1 MSAAPGA
8 TGRVQSVNPFNSFF
22 MAGFECSTHR
32 LLTGRRLDVIAS
44 TRHDEAALSDY
55 RQLRQHG
62 IRTIRDGLRWHLVDK
77 GQAGYEWSSFLPMLR
92 AAREAGMQVIWD
104 LCHYGWPEDL
114 DIWSP
119 DFVDRFAGFAGAV
132 ARVVRAET
140 DAVPLYCPVNEI
152 SFWAWAGGNVG
163 YLNPHQRERGPL
175 LKRQLV
181 RAAIAGIEAV
191 RAVDPRARF
200 VHAEPIIHILP
211 RKGRPDD
218 VDLVAK
224 HMLGQWEAFD
234 MLAGQ
239 LAPELGGRPDYL
251 DVIGV
256 NFYPDNQ
263 WVHEYGTIPLG
274 RHDYRPFRNILASVS
289 QLYNRP
295 IIVAETGAEGSAGP
309 AWLHYVAGE
318 VRAAVAEGVPIHG
331 VCLYPVL
338 DYPGWDDERNCPVGL
353 LQMTAGPGGRAIN
366 EPLAAELRRQSQ
378 IMAGDKREAG
388 RRAALVGQARRRR
401 SK

>member
-1 MSAAPGA
+1 MSVAPGP

-32 LLTGRRLDVIAS
+32 LLAGGRLDMIAA

-62 IRTIRDGLRWHLVDK
+62 IRTVRDGLRWHLIDK
-77 GQAGYEWSSFLPMLR
+77 GPGDPDWSSFLPMLR
-92 AAREAGMQVIWD
+92 AGREAGMQVIWD
-104 LCHYGWPEDL
+104 LCHYGWPADL

-119 DFVDRFAGFAGAV
+119 KFVDRFACFAGAV

-140 DAVPLYCPVNEI
+140 DTVPLYCPVNEI

-163 YLNPHQRERGPL
+163 YLNPHARGQGPL

-181 RAAIAGIEAV
+181 QAAIAGMEAV

-200 VHAEPIIHILP
+200 VHAEPIINIVP
-211 RKGRPDD
+211 RKGHPEDMD
-218 VDLVAK
+218 PVTK
-224 HMLGQWEAFD
+224 HMRGQWEAFD
-234 MLAGQ
+234 MLAGH
-239 LAPELGGRPDYL
+239 LAPELGGKPDYL
-251 DVIGV
+251 DLIGV

-289 QLYNRP
+289 ERYNRP

-318 VRAAVAEGVPIHG
+318 VGAAVAEGVPVQGI
-331 VCLYPVL
+331 CLYPVL
-338 DYPGWDDERNCPVGL
+338 DYPGWDNERICPVGL
-353 LQMTAGPGGRAIN
+353 LRMTAGPGGRAVN

-378 IMAGDKREAG
+378 IVAGDKREEG
-388 RRAALVGQARRRR
+388 RRAAVGQSNRRRR
-401 SK
+401 S